1 MSGGGKTYLAL
12 DLGAESGRAI
22 AGTFD
27 GERLSLREVHRFP
40 NVPVRRGEN
49 VHWDLPALF
58 DEVKR
63 GIAAAATLFKDE
75 LVSVGVDTW
84 GVDYGLLDEDGRLMG
99 LPHQYRDSRTA
110 GIQDSVIER
119 LGKDFLYEQTGIQ
132 LMEMNS
138 LYQLLA
144 EPPERLAQASNLLFI
159 PDLINYWLT
168 GVVSTERTF
177 ASTSQLYDVRKR
189 DWAYPLLDAVGLP
202 SHMLGD
208 IRDAGESLGP
218 LPSEVAEETG
228 ASGVECGPAGDSRYG
243 IGGGRGTR
251 RRWDVGVPEFG
262 HVVAVGNRDARTGD
276 ERKGEG
282 VRAGQRG
289 RCSRHDAPVEEHIGP
304 VARSA
309 VQGDV
314 GGQGHSA
321 LIRGA
326 NADGRGV
333 RAVHCYDRSRRP
345 NVHSGGG
352 HACSYCG
359 FLRANGS
366 GTSFHSRGICADG
379 LGEPRAQVSHG
390 ARSD

>member
-1 MSGGGKTYLAL
+1 
-12 DLGAESGRAI
+12 
-22 AGTFD
+22 
-27 GERLSLREVHRFP
+27 
-40 NVPVRRGEN
+40 
-49 VHWDLPALF
+49 
-58 DEVKR
+58 
-63 GIAAAATLFKDE
+63 
-75 LVSVGVDTW
+75 
-84 GVDYGLLDEDGRLMG
+84 MG

-110 GIQDSVIER
+110 GIQDSVMER

-132 LMEMNS
+132 LMEMNT

-189 DWAYPLLDAVGLP
+189 DWAYPLARCGWAAVITCLGTYGTQGSCWGLFYP
-202 SHMLGD
+202 K
-208 IRDAGESLGP
+208 
-218 LPSEVAEETG
+218 VAEETG
-228 ASGVECGPAGDSRYG
+228 REWCVCGPAWDSRYRF
-243 IGGGRGTR
+243 GGGRGTR
-251 RRWDVGVPEFG
+251 RRWDVGVPELG
-262 HVVAVGNRDARTGD
+262 HVVAVGNRDTRTGD
-276 ERKGEG
+276 ERTGEG

-289 RCSRHDAPVEEHIGP
+289 RCSRHDASAEEHIGP

-309 VQGDV
+309 VPGDV

-321 LIRGA
+321 LVRGA

-352 HACSYCG
+352 HACSHCG
-359 FLRANGS
+359 ILCANG
-366 GTSFHSRGICADG
+366 
-379 LGEPRAQVSHG
+379 
-390 ARSD
+390 